1 MVASVQAY
9 VNAVEG
15 APMSLLGRYIL
26 WRTLSS
32 ILVVMIL
39 FTSLLGLLGFADELS
54 RRGSEAFSAGPV
66 LWFTLLELPS
76 ELYRYFFPFI
86 VMVGTLVSLGGL
98 AAQGELTAIRAS
110 GMSAQRLL
118 LIILTPAVLAMG
130 ALFWLGEGLAP
141 QWRLEA
147 SVYRADLIG
156 RDAAPRF
163 GHWYHSGPQK
173 VNVGAF
179 ISAEQARSVLIVTL
193 NDAGQIRQ
201 SLKAES
207 AQFDAHQ
214 WHLSGVK
221 RVHWVGTEMRHEEL
235 AQLSMPAPLSPELI
249 YNLATQERVLTLWQL
264 YQRVQFLQQRAVA
277 NPVLQLAFWN
287 RLTAPLLTFSITL
300 IGIAF
305 VFGSTRTFSVGAR
318 VAMGVAL
325 ALALQIVQQFFGPV
339 GLFMGLPPAV
349 ATLLPV
355 ALTLVLGG
363 GLLYRRL

>member
-1 MVASVQAY
+1 MNILARY
-9 VNAVEG
+9 V
-15 APMSLLGRYIL
+15 LK
-26 WRTLSS
+26 RTLVS
-32 ILVVMIL
+32 IALVLLL

-98 AAQGELTAIRAS
+98 SAQGELTAIRAT

-118 LIILTPAVLAMG
+118 LIILTPAVLAIG
-130 ALFWLGEGLAP
+130 VLFWLGEGLAP

-147 SVYRADLIG
+147 SLYRADLIG
-156 RDAAPRF
+156 RDAGPRF
-163 GHWYHSGPQK
+163 GNWYHSGSQK
-173 VNVGAF
+173 INVGAF
-179 ISAEQARSVLIVTL
+179 VSAEQARSVLIVSL
-193 NDAGQIRQ
+193 NDTGQIRET
-201 SLKAES
+201 LLAES
-207 AQFDAHQ
+207 AQLEAQ
-214 WHLSGVK
+214 LWHLSAVE
-221 RVHWVGTEMRHEEL
+221 RVQWLGGMMRREEL
-235 AQLSMPAPLSPELI
+235 DSLSIPAPLSPELI
-249 YNLATQERVLTLWQL
+249 YNLGTRERVLTLWQL
-264 YQRVQFLQQRAVA
+264 YERVQFLQQRAVA
-277 NPVLQLAFWN
+277 DPVVLLAFWN
-287 RLTAPLLTFSITL
+287 RLTAPLLTLSITL

-325 ALALQIVQQFFGPV
+325 ALVLQIVQQFFGPV
-339 GLFMGLPPAV
+339 GLFLGLPPAV

-355 ALTLVLGG
+355 VLALGVGS